1 MTAQNSF
8 EIKHQNS
15 MTKVKSKKMKKLK
28 NKSQNWNLQNGIIKN
43 KNKSLNTKNTNII
56 GNEKWDWAN
65 DIRIGKQI

>member
-1 MTAQNSF
+1 MTEQNSF

-15 MTKVKSKKMKKLK
+15 MTKVKSKQMKKLK

-43 KNKSLNTKNTNII
+43 KNKSLKSKNTNII